1 MTRREDSPKILVITN
16 WAPPMIGGPKN
27 LYNLFSLFPRDSYVI
42 LTSANAIDPRSAATG
57 SWLPGKYV
65 YFDREEGDTVP
76 GEESSVVEGDRIPI
90 RRRMSILIQRIPS
103 FGKALL
109 DALYLLLN
117 LPKIMRSARKVIRED
132 GITRL
137 LGISDE
143 GLALL
148 GTYLAH
154 KCSGLPYSLYL
165 FDLYRGNN
173 LTCFT
178 KSVARIF
185 EPRLIRNAEVVI
197 VTNEGTGEYLRRRY
211 GGSFRMEI
219 VHNSAF
225 PEDFEGLRTP
235 SSGEPPCKILF
246 TGNVYWAQEGA
257 VLNMIRAM
265 DLLRDLPVELDLYCP
280 QATDTIRRAGIGRPN
295 VRLTSAP
302 QSEMPRVQ
310 SEATLLFLPLAW
322 GTDAPDIIA
331 TASPGKFTDYLASGR
346 PMLVHA
352 PDYSYIARYSREHD
366 VGIVVDQDDVSVLA
380 GAVREFFQDP
390 SRGSRYVENA
400 LNVFKVHHD
409 ARENAKK
416 LWGLVGEFPC

>member
-1 MTRREDSPKILVITN
+1 
-16 WAPPMIGGPKN
+16 MIGGPKN
-27 LYNLFSLFPRDSYVI
+27 LYNLFSLFPRDSYII
-42 LTSANAIDPRSAATG
+42 LTSANAIDPLSAATG

-65 YFDREEGDTVP
+65 YFDRKD
-76 GEESSVVEGDRIPI
+76 GESLSKKESSAGERDRIPI
-90 RRRMSILIQRIPS
+90 RRRMSVLIQRIPL

-117 LPKIMRSARKVIRED
+117 LPKIIRSSRKVIRED

-154 KCSGLPYSLYL
+154 KISGLPYSLYL

-173 LTCFT
+173 LTCFNKT
-178 KSVARIF
+178 VARIL
-185 EPRLIRNAEVVI
+185 EPRLIRSAEVVI

-211 GGSFRMEI
+211 GGSFRLEI

-225 PEDFEGLRTP
+225 PHDFQGLRARP
-235 SSGEPPCKILF
+235 PGELPCKILF

-257 VLNMIRAM
+257 VLSMIRAM

-280 QATDTIRRAGIGRPN
+280 QATATIRSAGIGRSN

-366 VGIVVDQDDVSVLA
+366 VGIVVDQDDVGVLA
-380 GAVREFFQDP
+380 GAVREFLRDP
-390 SRGSRYVENA
+390 SRGSRCVENA
-400 LNVFKVHHD
+400 LKMFKTYHD

-416 LWGLVGEFPC
+416 LWGFLGGPADGLSGGSGSPASEIR